1 MYYSKDIKADDS
13 GKSSHL
19 MTRLGLQ
26 PQVLEFPLN
35 ILQNLQNHIPPTA
48 ENLDDSFEFPP
59 KL

>member
-35 ILQNLQNHIPPTA
+35 ILQNLQNYIPH
-48 ENLDDSFEFPP
+48 SREFG
-59 KL
+59 